1 MNLGPWGDLTILAA
15 VMEIVFAT
23 CVFVYISRLEKRTSH
38 PLGEK
43 VGAHKAVLAKLRK
56 REPMSQEEV
65 DYATELVAD
74 ARSPLAYA
82 IPAALFTMGFFY
94 VVGCLFV
101 LHIDGGHPSFR
112 TFIGGIPMLTS
123 MNMAAQLRRV
133 ARLKGKLQDVS
144 VSEPEPSDELADRRR
159 ASESDCCQQ
168 HPVLIVTFESA
179 AVRRPLGPRLPTA
192 VVDEPI
198 GVIRRAEAFGWRG
211 GDAPSAA
218 TRTSGR
224 AALRWTAS

>member
-1 MNLGPWGDLTILAA
+1 VNLGPWGDLTILAA

-23 CVFVYISRLEKRTSH
+23 CVFIYIGRLEKRTSH

-43 VGAHKAVLAKLRK
+43 VGAHKTVLAKLRK
-56 REPMSQEEV
+56 REPLSQEEV
-65 DYATELVAD
+65 EYAAELVAD

-101 LHIDGGHPSFR
+101 LHIDGGHASFR

-133 ARLKGKLQDVS
+133 ARLQGRLRNVS
-144 VSEPEPSDELADRRR
+144 VLDPEPSDELSGAHR
-159 ASESDCCQQ
+159 A
-168 HPVLIVTFESA
+168 
-179 AVRRPLGPRLPTA
+179 
-192 VVDEPI
+192 
-198 GVIRRAEAFGWRG
+198 
-211 GDAPSAA
+211 
-218 TRTSGR
+218 
-224 AALRWTAS
+224 